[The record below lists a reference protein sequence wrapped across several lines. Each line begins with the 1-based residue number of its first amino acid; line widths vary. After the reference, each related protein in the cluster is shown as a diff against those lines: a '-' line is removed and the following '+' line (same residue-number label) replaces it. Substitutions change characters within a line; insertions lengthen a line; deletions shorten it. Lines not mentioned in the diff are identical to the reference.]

1 MKGVVHYTLYVFRK
15 NSLTNDEKRTTNHS
29 RSSVHPET
37 KAIIE
42 HYNLQ
47 PLPVEGTLFTSTYRS
62 TVNLPNGDPIGTAM
76 IGLYADEP
84 KSLSYFHRLPSDE
97 IWHFYGGDPLKLVL
111 LFSDGSSQD
120 IVLGSNF
127 LEGQQIQYVIPA
139 GVWQAGYML
148 LGGRY
153 SLFGCTM
160 APGFTSKGFEA
171 GVAAELLRQYP
182 DRAEDIERLCV
193 RSHEL
198 AMPEGFAT

>member
-1 MKGVVHYTLYVFRK
+1 MTK
-15 NSLTNDEKRTTNHS
+15 NEKLPPRFF
-29 RSSVHPET
+29 VHPET
-37 KAIIE
+37 KAVIE

-62 TVNLPNGDPIGTAM
+62 SANLPSGDPLGTAI

-84 KSLSYFHRLPSDE
+84 KSLSYFHKLPSDE

-111 LFSDGSSQD
+111 LFPDGSSKEVIMGSD
-120 IVLGSNF
+120 VLA
-127 LEGQQIQYVIPA
+127 GQVVQYVIPA

-171 GVAAELLRQYP
+171 GVLAELLKKYP
-182 DRAEDIERLCV
+182 DRAIDLEGLCV
-193 RSHEL
+193 RGHERL
-198 AMPEGFAT
+198 MPEGFAT

>member
-1 MKGVVHYTLYVFRK
+1 
-15 NSLTNDEKRTTNHS
+15 
-29 RSSVHPET
+29 VHPET
-37 KAIIE
+37 KAMIE

-62 TVNLPNGDPIGTAM
+62 ATNLPNGDPIGTAM

-97 IWHFYGGDPLKLVL
+97 VWHFYGGDPLKLVL
-111 LFSDGSSQD
+111 LFPDGSSKEVIMGSD
-120 IVLGSNF
+120 VLA
-127 LEGQQIQYVIPA
+127 GQVVQYVIPL

-148 LGGRY
+148 PGGHY

-171 GVAAELLRQYP
+171 GVLEELLGQYP
-182 DRAEDIERLCV
+182 SQREQLERLCAKG
-193 RSHEL
+193 HEL
-198 AMPEGFAT
+198 KMPEKFAT